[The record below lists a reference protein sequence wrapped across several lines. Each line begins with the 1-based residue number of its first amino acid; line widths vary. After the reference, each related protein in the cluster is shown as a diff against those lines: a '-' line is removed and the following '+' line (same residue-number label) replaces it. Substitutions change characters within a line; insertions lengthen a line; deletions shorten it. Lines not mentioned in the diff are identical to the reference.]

1 MLLNSEST
9 VTSLILYT
17 FIFPIMSPLSLLCLA
32 SCAELYIY
40 ISFDACIVV

>member
-17 FIFPIMSPLSLLCLA
+17 FIFPIMSPLSLSFALPPVL
-32 SCAELYIY
+32 SCIY